1 MQSKRSRIGGAIL
14 VVLMAA
20 TFWILLRDMPLT
32 KLAGVLGQL
41 KPGWVLGGL
50 GLMVFMLCCEAS
62 CTRQILP
69 CLGHSTSL
77 RRCLGYSFVGFYFS
91 AITPSA
97 TGGQPAQIY
106 CMSKDGIPAA
116 HGTLNMLLLAMCYQ
130 VTLLIFGGL
139 AALLFPW
146 QLTEMAGG
154 MVLLLFYG
162 ILVNVA
168 LTAGMLCLM
177 FLPNTA
183 RSICSGVLSLLV
195 KLHLV
200 RDAAAAEGK
209 LEQQMTEYR
218 RGAQCL
224 RSNPTLPVRLLGCTM
239 LQMAALF
246 SVPYMVYRAFGL
258 NEYGLL
264 ELLGAQALL
273 TLAVGSLP
281 LPGAVGASEGGF
293 VRAFRLFFGAS
304 LVTPAVLVSRGISF
318 YSFLLISGGVTLA
331 VHFSHRRR
339 ELGAKLARPKLPGGR
354 KNAAPSW

>member
-1 MQSKRSRIGGAIL
+1 MQNKRNRIGGIIL
-14 VVLMAA
+14 VVLMAV
-20 TFWILLRDMPLT
+20 TFWILLRDMPLS

-41 KPGWVLGGL
+41 RPGWLALGL
-50 GLMVFMLCCEAS
+50 GLMVFMLCCEAF

-69 CLGHSTSL
+69 CLGHHASL

-106 CMSKDGIPAA
+106 YMSKDGIPAA

-130 VTLLIFGGL
+130 VTLLLFGGL
-139 AALLFPW
+139 AALRFPW
-146 QLTEMAGG
+146 LLTEMGGG
-154 MVLLLFYG
+154 MALLLLYG
-162 ILVNVA
+162 ILVNVG

-177 FLPNTA
+177 FLPDVA
-183 RSICSGVLSLLV
+183 KAICGGVLALLV
-195 KLHLV
+195 KLRLV
-200 RDAAAAEGK
+200 RDEAGAVQK
-209 LEQQMTEYR
+209 LERQMAEYR
-218 RGAQCL
+218 QGAQCL
-224 RSNPTLPVRLLGCTM
+224 RSNPTLPFRLLGCTM
-239 LQMAALF
+239 LQLAALF

-293 VRAFRLFFGAS
+293 VRAFRLFFGAG

-339 ELGAKLARPKLPGGR
+339 GLGAELVGPKLPGGR